1 MVVRDGY
8 PRGRGATYP
17 SARARAAGEA
27 GAQIERANRR
37 MWLEIGMG
45 EGPSERRSSRDVEMC
60 EGLTAEEKLVGAVPV
75 AGGGT
80 GVASPPLN
88 SANEAEKDD
97 DSAPVG
103 GAEND
108 VSVAE
113 SLAAPCG

>member
-1 MVVRDGY
+1 MAAV
-8 PRGRGATYP
+8 ATIEVEP
-17 SARARAAGEA
+17 APAPPDDPEARARA
-27 GAQIERANRR
+27 QVRARR
-37 MWLEIGMG
+37 M
-45 EGPSERRSSRDVEMC
+45 
-60 EGLTAEEKLVGAVPV
+60 AEETLVGAVPV